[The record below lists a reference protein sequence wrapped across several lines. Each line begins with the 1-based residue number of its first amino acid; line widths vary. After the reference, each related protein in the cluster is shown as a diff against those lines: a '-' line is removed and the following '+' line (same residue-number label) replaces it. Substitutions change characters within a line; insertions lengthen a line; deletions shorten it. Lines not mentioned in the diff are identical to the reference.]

1 MKKTRAKWLVNRR
14 NFNFFAL
21 NAFFF
26 IKCDAKCVV
35 DDGGGAP
42 MVYTHYGQIWNVELD
57 KTMAHLMLKVLLS
70 EAFGSTWDFFQNLL
84 KYFKRKVF
92 QSITYI

>member
-1 MKKTRAKWLVNRR
+1 MVNRR

-26 IKCDAKCVV
+26 IKCDAKRVV
-35 DDGGGAP
+35 DEGGSVP
-42 MVYTHYGQIWNVELD
+42 MVYTHYRQIWNVELD

-70 EAFGSTWDFFQNLL
+70 DWSVERLRDGM
-84 KYFKRKVF
+84 KRAKKNPF
-92 QSITYI
+92 AASLRIHH